1 MSNILSKFFLSDLSN
16 ALRNGFH
23 SAFSIVSAILNDGKL
38 VIPCYCQKKKK
49 KKRKKRKKRKK
60 YEEKESE
67 NLSTSI
73 TVVLE
78 QHKEQEEAII
88 VQK

>member
-49 KKRKKRKKRKK
+49 KRKK

>member
-49 KKRKKRKKRKK
+49 KRKKRKK

>member
-38 VIPCYCQKKKK
+38 VIPCYCQKKK
-49 KKRKKRKKRKK
+49 RKMRKKRKK

>member
-38 VIPCYCQKKKK
+38 VIPCYCQKKK
-49 KKRKKRKKRKK
+49 RKKRKK

>member
-49 KKRKKRKKRKK
+49 RKRKRKRKK

>member
-38 VIPCYCQKKKK
+38 VTPRYCQKKK
-49 KKRKKRKKRKK
+49 KKRKKRKRKK

>member
-38 VIPCYCQKKKK
+38 VISCYCQKKKK
-49 KKRKKRKKRKK
+49 RKRKK

>member
-38 VIPCYCQKKKK
+38 VIPCYCQKKK
-49 KKRKKRKKRKK
+49 RKKRKKRKK

>member
-38 VIPCYCQKKKK
+38 VIPCYCQKKK
-49 KKRKKRKKRKK
+49 RKRKK

>member
-49 KKRKKRKKRKK
+49 KKKKRKKRKK

>member
-49 KKRKKRKKRKK
+49 RKK

>member
-1 MSNILSKFFLSDLSN
+1 MSNILSKFSLYDLSN

-38 VIPCYCQKKKK
+38 VIPCYCQKKKR
-49 KKRKKRKKRKK
+49 KRKRKKRKK

>member
-49 KKRKKRKKRKK
+49 RKRKK

>member
-38 VIPCYCQKKKK
+38 VIPCYYQKK
-49 KKRKKRKKRKK
+49 KKRKK

-67 NLSTSI
+67 NLTTNI